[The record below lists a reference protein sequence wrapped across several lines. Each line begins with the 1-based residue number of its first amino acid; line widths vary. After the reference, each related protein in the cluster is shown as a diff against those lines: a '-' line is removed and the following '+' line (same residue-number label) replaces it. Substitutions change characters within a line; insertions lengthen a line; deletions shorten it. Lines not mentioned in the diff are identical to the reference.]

1 MLFLFYQFSYFCCQR
16 HIEDIFVSSKSN
28 MASMVML
35 HNHKIIFPL
44 LLVHSYLIEA
54 KQSTEKDP
62 FLVNGVLVLIGFCYL
77 IPFFYLIFLLISR
90 LCCQQSWEVLASK
103 QNHHLITMKKPG
115 MISKAISVDL
125 DNLNAMNSTMKKIS
139 NLTY

>member
-1 MLFLFYQFSYFCCQR
+1 MLFIFYQFSYFCCQR

-54 KQSTEKDP
+54 KESTEKDP
-62 FLVNGVLVLIGFCYL
+62 LL
-77 IPFFYLIFLLISR
+77 PFFTLFSSSSLDFAVNNHGNYLL
-90 LCCQQSWEVLASK
+90 QN
-103 QNHHLITMKKPG
+103 QNHHLTTMKKPG